1 MPRYPTQVNVKDI
14 HRQKLKQQACDNQ
27 HSKELQ
33 HLHPGEAVQMR
44 LPGETTWSSG
54 ECIRLV
60 GPRSYKVRVGSKVY
74 IRNRHKLISI
84 GKPVPPN
91 EVSEMPDQKVTEDDG
106 PTQPT
111 ETSSNEQSE
120 PDSASPPRVVT
131 APALRCSDWIHK
143 APAWMADYVPS
154 SLVN

>member
-1 MPRYPTQVNVKDI
+1 
-14 HRQKLKQQACDNQ
+14 
-27 HSKELQ
+27 
-33 HLHPGEAVQMR
+33 MR

-60 GPRSYKVRVGSKVY
+60 GPRSYKVRVDSKVY
-74 IRNRHKLISI
+74 IRNRRQLIPI

-106 PTQPT
+106 PTQPK

-120 PDSASPPRVVT
+120 PDFASPPRVVT
-131 APALRCSDWIHK
+131 APALHRSDRIHK

-154 SLVN
+154 RLVN

>member
-1 MPRYPTQVNVKDI
+1 
-14 HRQKLKQQACDNQ
+14 
-27 HSKELQ
+27 
-33 HLHPGEAVQMR
+33 MR

-60 GPRSYKVRVGSKVY
+60 GPWSYKIRVGSKVY
-74 IRNRHKLISI
+74 VRNRCQLIPI
-84 GKPVPPN
+84 GKTVPPN
-91 EVSEMPDQKVTEDDG
+91 GVSEMPDQKMNEDDG

-111 ETSSNEQSE
+111 KTTSNEQSE
-120 PDSASPPRVVT
+120 PDSASPPRVVP
-131 APALRCSDWIHK
+131 APALRHSDQIHK

>member
-1 MPRYPTQVNVKDI
+1 
-14 HRQKLKQQACDNQ
+14 
-27 HSKELQ
+27 
-33 HLHPGEAVQMR
+33 MR

-60 GPRSYKVRVGSKVY
+60 GLQSYKVRVGSKVY
-74 IRNRHKLISI
+74 IRNRHQLIPI
-84 GKPVPPN
+84 GKPVPN

-120 PDSASPPRVVT
+120 PDSASPPIVVT
-131 APALRCSDWIHK
+131 APALR
-143 APAWMADYVPS
+143 
-154 SLVN
+154 